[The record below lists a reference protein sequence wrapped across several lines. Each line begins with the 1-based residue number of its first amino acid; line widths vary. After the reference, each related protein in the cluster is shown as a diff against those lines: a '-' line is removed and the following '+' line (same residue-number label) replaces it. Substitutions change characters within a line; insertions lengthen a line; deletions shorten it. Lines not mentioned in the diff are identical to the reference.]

1 MNFEIRHQISD
12 LEEEIYCFN
21 VHNDSITYNSFFSS
35 KRKGVNDP
43 FGYDWHKFYANAK
56 QSELNALEKEFGE
69 DIHYWNHPE
78 NYRLDELDDRYNP
91 TMHGLVSG
99 LSTSNLVKKHP
110 LKISPDDVKNALIE
124 KIKKMEVR

>member
-1 MNFEIRHQISD
+1 MHFEIRHQISD

-56 QSELNALEKEFGE
+56 QLELNTLYKEFGE
-69 DIHYWNHPE
+69 DINYWNHPE
-78 NYRLDELDDRYNP
+78 NYRLEELEDRYNP
-91 TMHGLVSG
+91 IAHGLLG
-99 LSTSNLVKKHP
+99 GISTSHLVKKHP
-110 LKISPDDVKNALIE
+110 LKISLDDVKNALIE

>member
-35 KRKGVNDP
+35 KIKGVNDP
-43 FGYDWHKFYANAK
+43 FGYDWHKFYADAE

-69 DIHYWNHPE
+69 EVFEYYHPE
-78 NYRLDELDDRYNP
+78 NEKVEEICDFYNP
-91 TMHGLVSG
+91 TMHGLLNGVSNR
-99 LSTSNLVKKHP
+99 SVSKEHP

-124 KIKKMEVR
+124 KIKKMEVK

>member
-1 MNFEIRHQISD
+1 MHFEIRHQISD

-56 QSELNALEKEFGE
+56 QSELNALEK
-69 DIHYWNHPE
+69 
-78 NYRLDELDDRYNP
+78 
-91 TMHGLVSG
+91 
-99 LSTSNLVKKHP
+99 NL
-110 LKISPDDVKNALIE
+110 E
-124 KIKKMEVR
+124 KIFTIGIIRKITDLMNLMIVTILLCTDLLVGFLA